1 MKHRTASST
10 DSCIDLPGKGD
21 WVHRDASARRVERI
35 EAFFGGHGYDMH
47 RHDTYAIGR
56 TLSGVQSFSYRRG
69 MTHSTP
75 GGTIVLHPDEPHDGH
90 AGTEAGFRYRMLY
103 IEPSLIQSALGGKP
117 LPFITGG
124 RSEDPRLHAASETL
138 LQAMDCALAP
148 LEEDDAIFDLAQAL
162 AAAAGVRRGRQAVD
176 YRAAEIART
185 CLLDNLES
193 TVTLGELEQASGRDR
208 WSLSRDF
215 RTLYGTS
222 PHRYLVMRRLDM
234 VRRLAAAGETLANAA
249 VWAGFTDQS
258 HMTRHFT
265 RAFGHSPGRWMRA
278 LRSPSG

>member
-10 DSCIDLPGKGD
+10 ESCIDLPGKGD
-21 WVHRDASARRVERI
+21 WVHRDASARRVERF

-90 AGTEAGFRYRMLY
+90 AGTDAGFRYRMLY
-103 IEPSLIQSALGGKP
+103 IEPSLIQRALGGKP
-117 LPFITGG
+117 LPFIAGG
-124 RSEDPRLHAASETL
+124 RSEDPQLYAASETL
-138 LQAMDCALAP
+138 LQAMDYALAP

-278 LRSPSG
+278 LRGASG